1 MNRFAWLT
9 LLTAAGSAAA
19 GPGGK
24 PAATVEWTRA
34 EVAGY
39 ELKLMDDQRI
49 CDLVFDEKGY
59 VAATLG
65 KKCGLV
71 VAPVLNWRIDAD
83 GVLVISELGDDGRVW
98 FRFKKVKVGNGRAEV
113 ERDGK
118 RETFSRAKR

>member
-9 LLTAAGSAAA
+9 LVATALPAAA
-19 GPGGK
+19 GPGDK
-24 PAATVEWTRA
+24 PAAQVVWTRA
-34 EVAGY
+34 EVAGH
-39 ELKLMDDQRI
+39 EMKMLDDQRI

-71 VAPVLNWRIDAD
+71 VAPVLNWRLDAD
-83 GVLVISELGDDGRVW
+83 GVLVISELGDAGRVW
-98 FRFKKVKVGNGRAEV
+98 FRFKKVKLGNGQVEV
-113 ERDGK
+113 DRDGN